1 VKTESI
7 STKVLI
13 IGGGGAGLRAALA
26 ASDALTPVDVLLVS
40 RGALGRSGCTALAYS
55 DRMAFHVA
63 LPTTP
68 PGGDASWRAHADDIY
83 RIGGEVSDYRLAEI
97 IAKNGA
103 QAFDYLVKL
112 GVPFKRRDDGTPDQ
126 FITDGSVY
134 PRACYTGPD
143 TAVQIEKALLH
154 EFARRGLKAVT
165 GWSVVRI
172 LMNKGEAAGAAFLS
186 GDGRM
191 LVVSASA
198 VIIATG
204 GPGGV
209 FFHNAY
215 PGGMT
220 GEGHRAAL
228 LAGASLVNMEFIQLG
243 ICSVATKLACSGSLF
258 RALPRIVDGSDR
270 EILPPFLGTDWPRLA
285 EITFR
290 KGASWPVN
298 ADEPTFMLD
307 VAAALAVAEGR
318 KVYLDYSR
326 PSSLENRELTP
337 DLSNFHRE
345 GALST
350 LRLSTPIDR
359 LRAINPLV
367 IAWFKKRGIDLETGG
382 KIEVAPSAQ
391 HFQGGI
397 HIGPDGSTLVPGLY
411 SCGEAAGGQ
420 HGANRPGGNALL
432 DTQVMGRIAGESAAQ
447 FASGRALKKARVGK
461 DAKHEA
467 ARLCSLDAYA
477 LGTLLKEVRRTIGTS
492 AGVIRRENALA
503 SGLNE
508 LVDIESRLAD
518 MRSGQNHSGA
528 GLLGLSVLSA
538 VTVGK
543 AVLSAAT
550 ERAETRGPH
559 IRFPENSLTPLPR
572 DPKMSRR
579 WVIIHADV
587 DGSLLTYWA
596 DCHR

>member
-1 VKTESI
+1 VKTEHI
-7 STKVLI
+7 SAKVLV

-26 ASDALTPVDVLLVS
+26 ASDVLTPADVLLVS

-68 PGGDASWRAHADDIY
+68 PGGDDSWRAHADDIY
-83 RIGGEVSDYRLAEI
+83 RIGGEVSDYRLAETL
-97 IAKNGA
+97 ARNGA

-143 TAVQIEKALLH
+143 TAVQIEKALLR
-154 EFARRGLKAVT
+154 EFERRGLKAVT
-165 GWSVVRI
+165 GWSLARI
-172 LMNKGEAAGAAFLS
+172 LTDKGEAVGALFVS
-186 GDGRM
+186 GDGR
-191 LVVSASA
+191 LLKVSASA
-198 VIIATG
+198 VIVATG

-209 FFHNAY
+209 FLHNAY

-228 LAGASLVNMEFIQLG
+228 LAGASLVNMEFIQIG

-258 RALPRIVDGSDR
+258 RALPKIVDGSGR
-270 EILPPFLGTDWPRLA
+270 EILPPFLGTDWPHLA
-285 EITFR
+285 ELIFR

-298 ADEPTFMLD
+298 AEEPTFMLD

-326 PSSLENRELTP
+326 PSSHENRGLTP

-345 GALST
+345 GALSV
-350 LRLSTPIDR
+350 LKLPTPIDR
-359 LRAINPLV
+359 LRAVNPPV
-367 IAWFKKRGIDLETGG
+367 IAWFKKRGIDLETGD

-397 HIGPDGSTLVPGLY
+397 HIGPDGSTLVPSLY

-432 DTQVMGRIAGESAAQ
+432 DTQVMGRIAGESAAKL
-447 FASGRALKKARVGK
+447 ASGRAVAKARVGK

-467 ARLCSLDAYA
+467 ARLCSLDACA
-477 LGTLLKEVRRTIGTS
+477 LATLLKEVRRIIGAS
-492 AGVIRRENALA
+492 AGVVRRENSLV

-508 LVDIESRLAD
+508 LVDIESRI
-518 MRSGQNHSGA
+518 REIPSGRCHSGA
-528 GLLGLSVLSA
+528 GMLGLAVLSA

-543 AVLSAAT
+543 AVLSAAFA
-550 ERAETRGPH
+550 RAETRGPH
-559 IRFPENSLTPLPR
+559 IRFPENSLTPLAR
-572 DPKMSRR
+572 DPKMTRR
-579 WVIIHADV
+579 WVVVHTDEK
-587 DGSLLTYWA
+587 GSFSTYWA
-596 DCHR
+596 DCPR